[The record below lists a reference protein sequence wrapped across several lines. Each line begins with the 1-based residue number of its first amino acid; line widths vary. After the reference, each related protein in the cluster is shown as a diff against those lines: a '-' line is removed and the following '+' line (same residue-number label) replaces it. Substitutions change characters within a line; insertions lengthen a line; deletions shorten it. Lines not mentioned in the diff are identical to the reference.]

1 MASLLLTS
9 NTAAVLQTFT
19 KCRKVYQLVMVTEQ
33 LVVSLINI
41 TKRLSLEFMTYVTVW
56 DPLAKWLVSQVT
68 GRVPVLHAIAQ

>member
-1 MASLLLTS
+1 
-9 NTAAVLQTFT
+9 
-19 KCRKVYQLVMVTEQ
+19 MVTEQ